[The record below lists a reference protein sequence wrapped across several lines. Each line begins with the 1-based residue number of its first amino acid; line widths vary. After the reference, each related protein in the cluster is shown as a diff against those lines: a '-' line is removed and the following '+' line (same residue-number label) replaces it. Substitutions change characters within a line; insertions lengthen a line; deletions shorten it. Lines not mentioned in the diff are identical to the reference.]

1 MDRSCRDAWVDRVW
15 RAGRPYY
22 MTPGKLFKVS
32 ENSFSYLQNNGLKMI
47 YMAIVKSYSEIVAL

>member
-1 MDRSCRDAWVDRVW
+1 
-15 RAGRPYY
+15 

-47 YMAIVKSYSEIVAL
+47 YMAIVKSYSEIVTL

>member
-1 MDRSCRDAWVDRVW
+1 MDRSCRDAWVDRVR
-15 RAGRPYY
+15 RAYY

-47 YMAIVKSYSEIVAL
+47 YMAIVKSYSEIVTL